1 MVLLGDV
8 DVVAPLFETDAH
20 AGELRGDDAQVLE
33 RHILDRQLRTVHGG
47 HADEA
52 AHLDHVGQ
60 QRVFGAVQLPGSS
73 RCSVPPNASTPSI
86 SSRFEA
92 MPEIFAPIL
101 LSILHNCWR

>member
-1 MVLLGDV
+1 MMPRFSNDTSLIVSS
-8 DVVAPLFETDAH
+8 
-20 AGELRGDDAQVLE
+20 E
-33 RHILDRQLRTVHGG
+33 RFM
-47 HADEA
+47 A
-52 AHLDHVGQ
+52 AMPMK
-60 QRVFGAVQLPGSS
+60 LPTSIMSGSS